1 MRQQGLFLA
10 STRILQENEMKTNW
24 VKWCLLIGGS
34 TVAALQLGSCIRN
47 LLFLGFDS
55 LILSAVN

>member
-24 VKWCLLIGGS
+24 VKWCLLLGGS
-34 TVAALQLGSCIRN
+34 TVAALQLGSCVRN
-47 LLFLGFDS
+47 IFSLAFDS
-55 LILSAVN
+55 LILAAVN

>member
-1 MRQQGLFLA
+1 
-10 STRILQENEMKTNW
+10 MKTNW